1 MKKKDS
7 RIMSWDRESSRSWSE
22 SRHGD
27 WHGHRHGGNWWIAPV
42 VILGLIVLTHGWIL
56 VVPLIALAAFAFF
69 GFVLPRLAMMH
80 NMHGE
85 WRGDWNRGDWAQ
97 WQEKR
102 KHHIQQHFNHH
113 FQEWG
118 EAHRA
123 KNKRHF
129 QNWGGDSARWSDD
142 KSKRKNSDDIEYV

>member
-1 MKKKDS
+1 MKNKDG
-7 RIMSWDRESSRSWSE
+7 MVMEWDRSRSNWQ
-22 SRHGD
+22 GQ
-27 WHGHRHGGNWWIAPV
+27 WHGRRHGGNGWIVPL
-42 VILGLIVLTHGWIL
+42 VIVGLIILTHGWIL

-85 WRGDWNRGDWAQ
+85 WRGSNWNRGDWSQ

-102 KHHIQQHFNHH
+102 KQHLHQHFQHH

-123 KNKRHF
+123 KNKHHF

-142 KSKRKNSDDIEYV
+142 KPKRKNSDDIEYV